1 MAYFKNLFPELQ
13 EQDVRKPV
21 KAPLSDEEER
31 LKYENRELPQAAP
44 VQQAPQAPAPQ
55 QEGPNVKAQYNKA
68 SDQKRQGL
76 TEALKIATDVD
87 AAGDQAALGGHQWGD
102 PVLQAKDRDD
112 LKNVIENL
120 GKATVAPAA
129 GAGGH
134 EVASAAKFADDLR
147 VIASRKTVD
156 PAHSQKLLKAAALLD
171 QAAQADKYIEGLRAP
186 GQPLELTK
194 QEAGQSAA
202 RLGASLSSQQQTLQ
216 GAGALRMEEQAPL
229 MRQDLANQQRL
240 TDFAG
245 GAGGHLTDEP
255 MDFNSALTASGWTKG
270 DFMKRALGLQSEFG
284 LNLSAAIS
292 PGAAGLAIAN
302 MLKSMGPVGQMLMVQ
317 MQKDAKGGQ
326 TTPGGGLDPN
336 KKPGAEGAAP
346 DPYEARIRDREM
358 RFEQAFQEL
367 KQLKAFDSMW
377 DVLFY
382 VMFSVMMGP
391 GPAAVLFTNKG
402 KRGSLESE
410 LQMLQKEVEG
420 LSRRQ
425 ETHGRMQETARQHA
439 AQQGNEDRRFKHME
453 KKDDFYMNLRQQH
466 PAGKDPVLDNLMGGY
481 RMWQDELDEAEKV
494 LSNQFDFSD
503 AEIKDARNKR
513 ARALPNVQT
522 SRQNIIRYRAQNLQQ
537 AQGGQAKK

>member
-13 EQDVRKPV
+13 EQDIRKPV
-21 KAPLSDEEER
+21 DPKKSAMPGGYVEPEDKTQYPMNRDE
-31 LKYENRELPQAAP
+31 LLAGYGPTQQSVQKDTSSVAAAAP
-44 VQQAPQAPAPQ
+44 
-55 QEGPNVKAQYNKA
+55 GPNVKAQYNKA
-68 SDQKRQGL
+68 AQQKMAGW
-76 TEALKIATDVD
+76 TEALKLSTDVD
-87 AAGDQAALGGHQWGD
+87 ADIERNAIESEGVVQIT
-102 PVLQAKDRDD
+102 PKDTDD
-112 LKNVIENL
+112 LKGVIEKIGNKSTRPSL
-120 GKATVAPAA
+120 L
-129 GAGGH
+129 
-134 EVASAAKFADDLR
+134 ADDLR
-147 VIASRKTVD
+147 VIAARKTVS
-156 PAHSQKLLKAAALLD
+156 PVWSQKLLKAASMLD
-171 QAAQADKYIEGLRAP
+171 QAEQADKYIEGLKQP

-194 QEAGQSAA
+194 PEAGQSAA
-202 RLGASLSSQQQTLQ
+202 RLGASIQTQQEGLK
-216 GAGALRMEEQAPL
+216 GAGSLRTQESAPL
-229 MRQDLANQQRL
+229 LRQDLNNQQRL

-245 GAGGHLTDEP
+245 GEGGHLTNEP

-284 LNLSAAIS
+284 LNLSAAIA

-326 TTPGGGLDPN
+326 TTPGGGLDPS
-336 KKPGAEGAAP
+336 KKPGAEGAMP

-358 RFEQAFQEL
+358 RFEAAFQEL

-402 KRGSLESE
+402 RRGSLESE

-425 ETHGRMQETARQHA
+425 ETHGRMQEQARQHA
-439 AQQGNEDRRFKHME
+439 AQQSNEDRRFKHME
-453 KKDDFYMNLRQQH
+453 KKDDFYMNLRQQS

-522 SRQNIIRYRAQNLQQ
+522 SRQNIIRYRAQQLQQ